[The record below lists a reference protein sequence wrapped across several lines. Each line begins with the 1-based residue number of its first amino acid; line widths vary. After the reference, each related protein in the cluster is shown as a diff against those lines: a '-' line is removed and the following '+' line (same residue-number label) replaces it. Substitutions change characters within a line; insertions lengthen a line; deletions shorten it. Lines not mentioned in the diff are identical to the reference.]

1 MVYLADPEH
10 LGDLLPDEPRYR
22 TDQLIEWLYRHPVLE
37 ADAMTNLPASVRE
50 SIAEDL
56 WPFNLEVE
64 QFGDGGA
71 TKKWLFRCHDGSQI
85 ETVLMGYSSRTTL
98 CISSQVGCAMG
109 CTFCATGQFG
119 FRRHLSAGE
128 IVAQVAY
135 ANAYLGATPLP
146 HSPDRVTNVVFM
158 GMGEPLANYRHTRES
173 IRRMIEVMGMSAR
186 SITVS
191 TVGFV
196 PGMRQLIE
204 EPWPV
209 NLAVSLHSTI
219 PSKRS
224 KLVPIND
231 RYPIEEVVEAARNY
245 YLAKGRR
252 VSLEW
257 TLIAGENDS
266 DEEAIGLARIAR
278 EIHAHVNV
286 IPLNPTPLST
296 DRPPD
301 QDHVRRFLA
310 TLTREH
316 QNVTL
321 RDTRGQD
328 IDAACGQLRH
338 RVTRT
343 QGMNPPSRSV
353 TAHRMR
359 RKEADAT

>member
-1 MVYLADPEH
+1 MYLAEPES

-22 TDQLIEWLYRHPVLE
+22 TDQLRDWLYKHPVLTV
-37 ADAMTNLPASVRE
+37 DGMTNLPMSLRAT
-50 SIAEDL
+50 IAPQL
-56 WPFNLEVE
+56 WPFELAID
-64 QFGDGGA
+64 QTGDGGS
-71 TKKWLFRCHDGSQI
+71 TRKWLFRCTDGAQI

-119 FRRHLSAGE
+119 FERHLDAGE

-135 ANAYLGATPLP
+135 ANAYLASNPMP
-146 HSPDRVTNVVFM
+146 RSPERVTNVVFM
-158 GMGEPLANYRHTRES
+158 GMGEPLANYKHTRES
-173 IRRMIEVMGMSAR
+173 IRRMIETMGMSAR

-196 PGMRQLIE
+196 PGMRKLID

-219 PSKRS
+219 PSERT
-224 KLVPIND
+224 KLVPLNA
-231 RYPIEEVVEAARNY
+231 RYPIDEVVAAAMDY
-245 YLAKGRR
+245 FEAKGRR

-266 DEEAIGLARIAR
+266 DEEAVGLARIAR

-286 IPLNPTPLST
+286 IALNPTPLST

-301 QDHVRRFLA
+301 RDHIRRFIS
-310 TLTREH
+310 TLSREGA
-316 QNVTL
+316 NVTL

-328 IDAACGQLRH
+328 IDAACGQLRL
-338 RVTRT
+338 R
-343 QGMNPPSRSV
+343 G
-353 TAHRMR
+353 
-359 RKEADAT
+359 ADS

>member
-1 MVYLADPEH
+1 MLYCTAPEQ
-10 LGDLLPDEPRYR
+10 LRELFPDEPRYR
-22 TDQLIEWLYRHPVLE
+22 TNQLTEWLYRHPVLHAE
-37 ADAMTNLPASVRE
+37 EMMNLPRSMRE
-50 SIAEDL
+50 RIAPQH
-56 WPFNLEVE
+56 WPFTLDIE
-64 QFGDGGA
+64 QSADNGT
-71 TKKWLFRCHDGSQI
+71 TKKWLFRCTDGSLI

-119 FRRHLSAGE
+119 FDRHLDAGE

-135 ANAYLGATPLP
+135 ANAYLAETPLP
-146 HSPDRVTNVVFM
+146 RSPERVTNVVFM
-158 GMGEPLANYRHTRES
+158 GMGEPLANYNATIES
-173 IRRMIEVMGMSAR
+173 IRRMIEHMGISGR

-196 PGMRQLIE
+196 PGMKKLIK

-231 RYPIEEVVEAARNY
+231 RYPIDDVIDAANDY
-245 YLAKGRR
+245 YETKGRR

-257 TLIAGENDS
+257 TLISGENDS

-278 EIHAHVNV
+278 KIHAHVN
-286 IPLNPTPLST
+286 IIALNPTPLSH
-296 DRPPD
+296 DKPPSR
-301 QDHVRRFLA
+301 DHIRRFIG
-310 TLTREH
+310 TLKREGA
-316 QNVTL
+316 NVTL

-328 IDAACGQLRH
+328 IDAACGQLRL
-338 RVTRT
+338 R
-343 QGMNPPSRSV
+343 
-353 TAHRMR
+353 
-359 RKEADAT
+359 ADSS